1 MIDPAKLI
9 PLARQSLNA
18 AEALVEEARSNL
30 RRRVGDG
37 QIDNAALERE
47 QFAAHGL
54 AWYATYATALRQ
66 MLDWAERLEAAGRFG
81 ERESLIL
88 QGAFGEYL
96 AQMAGGLAMSQG
108 EIVRP
113 SDLGIESAAAALRA
127 DPAAAELMGAG
138 NSAAVRQRLARLIA
152 DGEFGETVLGDDS
165 LAMIR
170 EQFHRFAEGQR
181 EAAQRWHREDELI
194 PMAVIE
200 ELAGLGIFGLTVP
213 EAHGGLGLGKLA
225 MCVVTE
231 ELSRGYIGLGSLG
244 TRSEIAAELIRLGGT
259 EAQKKKWLPG
269 LASGAILPTA
279 VFTEPGTGSD
289 LGSLRTRAERHGD
302 VYRVTGSKT
311 WITHA
316 ARSDVMTL
324 LARTDPKEPGYKG
337 LSMFIAEKPRGS
349 DGDPFPAQG
358 MSGSE
363 IKVLGYRG
371 MKEYELAFDGFEVK
385 AENLLGGVE
394 GEGFKQLMA
403 TFESARIQTAARAT
417 GVAQAA
423 LELGLAYAR
432 GRLQFGKPIYEFPR
446 VHGKL
451 AWMAVETMIAR
462 QLTYYAARQK
472 DSDRRCD
479 IEAGMAKLLAA
490 RVAWANADNALQVH
504 GGNGY
509 AEEYAISRLLCD
521 ARILNIF
528 EGAAEIQAQVI
539 ARGLIVGRN

>member
-1 MIDPAKLI
+1 MIESARLI
-9 PLARQSLNA
+9 SVARQALNA
-18 AEALVEEARSNL
+18 AEALVEEARRSL
-30 RRRVGDG
+30 RARVGG
-37 QIDNAALERE
+37 GRIDNAALERE

-66 MLDWAERLEAAGRFG
+66 MLEWAERLNASGRLA
-81 ERESLIL
+81 ERERLIL
-88 QGAFGEYL
+88 QAAFGEYL

-108 EIVRP
+108 EIARP
-113 SDLGIESAAAALRA
+113 ADLGIEKAAVALQADQAAGQ
-127 DPAAAELMGAG
+127 LMREG
-138 NSAAVRQRLARLIA
+138 NSAAARQRLAELIA
-152 DGEFGETVLGDDS
+152 DGEYGEAALGEES

-170 EQFHRFAEGQR
+170 EQFHRFADGHR
-181 EAAQRWHREDELI
+181 EDAHRWHREDRLI
-194 PMAVIE
+194 PIEVIE

-213 EAHGGLGLGKLA
+213 EEHGGLGLGKLA

-289 LGSLRTRAERHGD
+289 LGSLRTRAERRGN
-302 VYRVTGSKT
+302 VYRITGNKT

-337 LSMFIAEKPRGS
+337 LSMFIAEKPRGTEA
-349 DGDPFPAQG
+349 DPFPAQG
-358 MSGSE
+358 MSGGE

-371 MKEYELAFDGFEVK
+371 MKEYELAFDGFEVA

-417 GVAQAA
+417 GVAQSA

-432 GRLQFGKPIYEFPR
+432 GRMQFGKPIYDFPR

-509 AEEYAISRLLCD
+509 AEEYAISRVLCD

-539 ARGLIVGRN
+539 ARGLIAGRN

>member
-66 MLDWAERLEAAGRFG
+66 MLDWAERLETAGRFG

-289 LGSLRTRAERHGD
+289 LGSLRPAPNATAM
-302 VYRVTGSKT
+302 S
-311 WITHA
+311 IALPA
-316 ARSDVMTL
+316 AR
-324 LARTDPKEPGYKG
+324 PG
-337 LSMFIAEKPRGS
+337 SPMPR
-349 DGDPFPAQG
+349 
-358 MSGSE
+358 
-363 IKVLGYRG
+363 
-371 MKEYELAFDGFEVK
+371 
-385 AENLLGGVE
+385 
-394 GEGFKQLMA
+394 
-403 TFESARIQTAARAT
+403 AA
-417 GVAQAA
+417 
-423 LELGLAYAR
+423 
-432 GRLQFGKPIYEFPR
+432 
-446 VHGKL
+446 
-451 AWMAVETMIAR
+451 M
-462 QLTYYAARQK
+462 
-472 DSDRRCD
+472 
-479 IEAGMAKLLAA
+479 
-490 RVAWANADNALQVH
+490 
-504 GGNGY
+504 
-509 AEEYAISRLLCD
+509 
-521 ARILNIF
+521 
-528 EGAAEIQAQVI
+528 
-539 ARGLIVGRN
+539 